1 MQGRLLWGVVIWV
14 AVGGADETD
23 GIGPVGLDFE
33 MQAPGGLHCGHNMQ
47 VILFTV
53 KYISSLC
60 MATYEINNS
69 HLTGCV

>member
-1 MQGRLLWGVVIWV
+1 
-14 AVGGADETD
+14 
-23 GIGPVGLDFE
+23 VGLDFE

-60 MATYEINNS
+60 MATYEKKNS
-69 HLTGCV
+69 HLIGCV